1 MGCTSSKQEEDP
13 VRPRFPSLAFS
24 SSLIVFVLDLRA
36 CDLDGIA
43 GRPCVDVIKC
53 AMLWGTEFKARGW
66 RKSHFSYT
74 PSSHLPFSTP
84 FSYLSFVTPPPL
96 RVPKIITSTYVFDHI
111 LTHFASREKLN
122 ESTHPSF
129 KLKDNHLAPEA
140 APEGGGGGANGDANG
155 SAGAMG
161 GGGS

>member
-1 MGCTSSKQEEDP
+1 M
-13 VRPRFPSLAFS
+13 S
-24 SSLIVFVLDLRA
+24 SSVPCFGEPNSKLGVGERAIFHTHRHRICRSPRPFLIFL
-36 CDLDGIA
+36 
-43 GRPCVDVIKC
+43 
-53 AMLWGTEFKARGW
+53 
-66 RKSHFSYT
+66 
-74 PSSHLPFSTP
+74 SSP
-84 FSYLSFVTPPPL
+84 PPPL

-129 KLKDNHLAPEA
+129 KLKDNPLAPEA